1 MTAAVSALASYSLAS
16 SDAVDT
22 SFELRFACPGPGR
35 FVVPRADLVT
45 PLLPRIDFVLPIP
58 FAVDGVD
65 DGQPG
70 VLGEGGGLGVA
81 DCRRPVVVGGGGFFT
96 VVDMPGYWQL
106 EGASIARSVCHRK
119 GPAYTRTIQLTA

>member
-58 FAVDGVD
+58 LAVGGVD
-65 DGQPG
+65 DDQPG
-70 VLGEGGGLGVA
+70 VLGEEGGLGVA

-96 VVDMPGYWQL
+96 VVDMPGCWQF
-106 EGASIARSVCHRK
+106 EGASVA
-119 GPAYTRTIQLTA
+119 